1 MKILVCTD
9 GSMPSQK
16 ALEKAA
22 IIAEGC
28 NVDEAA
34 IIHVYDERVNLSAL
48 PRGEA
53 YAPTREDLER
63 FREILEEN
71 KNEANKIL
79 EEAKKYFEEKNI
91 KARIIL
97 KEGHPADTIVKTARE
112 EGFDI
117 IAIGSRGQS
126 GLQKLF
132 LGSVSSAVVQE
143 AENCSVLTVK

>member
-9 GSMPSQK
+9 GSEHSQK

-28 NVDEAA
+28 NVDETA
-34 IIHVYDERVNLSAL
+34 IIHVYDEKLNLSAL
-48 PRGEA
+48 PWGEG
-53 YAPTREDLER
+53 YGPTQEDMEK
-63 FREILEEN
+63 FRELLEKN
-71 KNEANKIL
+71 KNEGNKIL
-79 EEAKKYFEEKNI
+79 QEAQQVFKEKNI
-91 KARIIL
+91 QARTIL
-97 KEGHPADTIVKTARE
+97 KEGHPVDTIVKTSCD

-117 IAIGSRGQS
+117 IVIGSRGRS
-126 GLQKLF
+126 GLQKMF